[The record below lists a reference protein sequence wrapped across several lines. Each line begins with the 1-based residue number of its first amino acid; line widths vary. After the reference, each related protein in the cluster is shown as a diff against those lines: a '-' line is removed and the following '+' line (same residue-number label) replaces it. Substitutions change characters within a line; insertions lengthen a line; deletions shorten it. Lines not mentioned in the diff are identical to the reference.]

1 MVTALISGLTQGLPN
16 NVFPQWSPKPSPSIS
31 RRFVYLDDPQVKH
44 LFMKFSCMDEELGR
58 VVIKVQEEAGQ
69 AAVEF
74 ESLVTG
80 QEGFG
85 YKGSRVYACCKDEWC
100 LLGDLLYQEPQV
112 QKPQNTEW
120 DPRMPEG
127 RKEEEDEGGEGPVHR
142 QLYRGSRRV
151 VRAQVTKQQNMRGAV
166 VAVTTDYDMQTHTW
180 AVGPQLKICLSD
192 SVFRS
197 GRVVGIVTEGM
208 EVAQQ
213 LSRMGGR
220 NYEPEDRITISD
232 CGAL

>member
-1 MVTALISGLTQGLPN
+1 MEFSNIS
-16 NVFPQWSPKPSPSIS
+16 
-31 RRFVYLDDPQVKH
+31 
-44 LFMKFSCMDEELGR
+44 EALGR
-58 VVIKVQEEAGQ
+58 VVIKAQEGAGQ

-112 QKPQNTEW
+112 QKPQNIEW

-127 RKEEEDEGGEGPVHR
+127 HKEEEDEEGSEGPVHR

-151 VRAQVTKQQNMRGAV
+151 VREQEVNKQQNMRGTV
-166 VAVTTDYDMQTHTW
+166 VAVTTDYDMETSTW

-192 SVFRS
+192 RGLRS

-220 NYEPEDRITISD
+220 SYEPKDRITISD
-232 CGAL
+232 CGVL

>member
-1 MVTALISGLTQGLPN
+1 MRRWVASSSSCEDNDTPPATPH
-16 NVFPQWSPKPSPSIS
+16 PQA
-31 RRFVYLDDPQVKH
+31 
-44 LFMKFSCMDEELGR
+44 
-58 VVIKVQEEAGQ
+58 QEAAGQ
-69 AAVEF
+69 AAQEF
-74 ESLVTG
+74 ESLVKG

-100 LLGDLLYQEPQV
+100 LLGDLLYQEPKV

-127 RKEEEDEGGEGPVHR
+127 CKEEEDERGGEGPVHR

-151 VRAQVTKQQNMRGAV
+151 VRAQEVTKQQNMRGAV
-166 VAVTTDYDMQTHTW
+166 VAVTTDYDMQTRTW

-192 SVFRS
+192 SVLRS
-197 GRVVGIVTEGM
+197 GHVVGILTEGM
-208 EVAQQ
+208 DVAQR

-220 NYEPEDRITISD
+220 SYEPEDRITISD
-232 CGAL
+232 CGCL